1 MFVQVPPICIRM
13 LSSKE
18 ICKKYDL
25 SSVRVLY
32 TGAAPTGKE
41 TVEELLRL
49 YPTWNICQ
57 GYGTKRTKLQIRI
70 DC

>member
-57 GYGTKRTKLQIRI
+57 GYGTKRTKLQI
-70 DC
+70 